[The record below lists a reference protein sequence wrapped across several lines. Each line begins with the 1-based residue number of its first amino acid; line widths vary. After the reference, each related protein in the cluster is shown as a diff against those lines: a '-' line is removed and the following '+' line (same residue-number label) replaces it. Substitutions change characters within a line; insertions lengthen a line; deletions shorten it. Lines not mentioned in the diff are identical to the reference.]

1 MHASSDTVR
10 ARKCAG
16 RRIDIYGF
24 KPTTGFFMQAN
35 LSGRVSQA
43 ATSITGHCGPATN
56 SRRRSCWCNSMSQ
69 PLPKY
74 ATAARF
80 ERSTVDMAADRPI
93 LERSDLVLACA
104 HVLHTNGQ
112 STHETMQAAER
123 LGTQLSLRATMIAHW
138 EELEL
143 RAADGAGSQVSFE
156 RGSPT
161 GINMD
166 RVASAMSAIENCA
179 LGRPPIGAALENIK
193 TIAHAPPAPTWL
205 FTLAAAA
212 GAAAMAAIFG
222 VHHLKAV
229 VLIMVSAAAGAVLR
243 RTLARYSANTLLQPL
258 CAALLAGMIGAL
270 AVRYNLSSSL
280 RLVAVCPCMILVPG
294 PHVLNGAMDL
304 IAARISLGASRLVHA
319 GLIILAISV
328 GLLLGMG
335 ILSVSLPV
343 GEPGRVVS
351 LWLDAIAAGVAVA
364 AFSVFF
370 STPLRM
376 LGWPVAVGMLAGAGV
391 ATGVLV
397 ACLLVGGILAPVA
410 RRWRMPFAAIG
421 FASVVSMMPGI
432 FLFRMASGL
441 MQLANDSNANFD
453 LLRATVADAMTTIA
467 IILAMSFG
475 VVAPKMI
482 IDRVR
487 GGSTPTR
494 VVTC

>member
-1 MHASSDTVR
+1 
-10 ARKCAG
+10 
-16 RRIDIYGF
+16 
-24 KPTTGFFMQAN
+24 
-35 LSGRVSQA
+35 
-43 ATSITGHCGPATN
+43 
-56 SRRRSCWCNSMSQ
+56 
-69 PLPKY
+69 
-74 ATAARF
+74 
-80 ERSTVDMAADRPI
+80 MAADRAL
-93 LERSDLVLACA
+93 LERSELVLACA

-112 STHETMQAAER
+112 STQDTVQAAER
-123 LGTQLSLRATMIAHW
+123 LGTQLGLRATMIAHW
-138 EELEL
+138 EELGL
-143 RAADGAGSQVSFE
+143 RAADGACSQVSFE

-161 GINMD
+161 GINMA

-179 LGRPPIGAALENIK
+179 VGRPPIGTALENIK

-222 VHHLKAV
+222 AHHLKAV

-243 RTLARYSANTLLQPL
+243 RTLARYSANTLLQPF
-258 CAALLAGMIGAL
+258 CAALLAGMFGAL

-304 IAARISLGASRLVHA
+304 IAARISLGASRLVYA

-328 GLLLGMG
+328 GLLLGMA
-335 ILSVSLPV
+335 IFSVSLPV
-343 GEPGRVVS
+343 GEPGRAVP
-351 LWLDAIAAGVAVA
+351 LWLDVIAAGVAVA

-376 LGWPVAVGMLAGAGV
+376 LGWPVAIGMLAHAVRWGALKAGAGV
-391 ATGVLV
+391 ATGALV

-421 FASVVSMMPGI
+421 FASVVSMMPGV

-441 MQLANDSNANFD
+441 AQLASYSNANFD
-453 LLRATVADAMTTIA
+453 LLRATIANGMTAIA
-467 IILAMSFG
+467 VILAMSFG
-475 VVAPKMI
+475 VVVPKMI
-482 IDRVR
+482 IDRF
-487 GGSTPTR
+487 GDGPAPNILGR
-494 VVTC
+494 VG

>member
-1 MHASSDTVR
+1 
-10 ARKCAG
+10 
-16 RRIDIYGF
+16 
-24 KPTTGFFMQAN
+24 
-35 LSGRVSQA
+35 
-43 ATSITGHCGPATN
+43 
-56 SRRRSCWCNSMSQ
+56 MSQ

-74 ATAARF
+74 ATAAMLDRL
-80 ERSTVDMAADRPI
+80 TVYMAADRAI

-104 HVLHTNGQ
+104 YVLHTNGQ
-112 STHETMQAAER
+112 STHEIVQAAER
-123 LGTQLSLRATMIAHW
+123 LASQLGLRAKMIAHW

-143 RAADGAGSQVSFE
+143 RALDRASSQVSFE

-179 LGRPPIGAALENIK
+179 VGRPPIGGALEDIK
-193 TIAHAPPAPTWL
+193 AIAHAPPAPTWL

-243 RTLARYSANTLLQPL
+243 RSLARYSTNTLLQPL
-258 CAALLAGMIGAL
+258 CAALLAGIIGAL

-304 IAARISLGASRLVHA
+304 IAARINLGASRLVHA
-319 GLIILAISV
+319 GLIILTISA

-335 ILSVSLPV
+335 LLSVSVPV
-343 GEPGRVVS
+343 AEPGRVVP
-351 LWLDAIAAGVAVA
+351 LWLDVMAAGVAVA

-376 LGWPVAVGMLAGAGV
+376 LASRGRHAGSCRKMGRPEGRCRSSDWRLGCLCVGRRDPCSSRASLADAIRRHW
-391 ATGVLV
+391 L
-397 ACLLVGGILAPVA
+397 CLGSIDDA
-410 RRWRMPFAAIG
+410 RC
-421 FASVVSMMPGI
+421 

-441 MQLANDSNANFD
+441 VQLANYSNANFD
-453 LLRATVADAMTTIA
+453 MLRATIADAMTAIA
-467 IILAMSFG
+467 IILAMSVG
-475 VVAPKMI
+475 VVVPKMI
-482 IDRVR
+482 IDRFS
-487 GGSTPTR
+487 GGSNHTR
-494 VVTC
+494 VVIC